1 MKEQR
6 TMKIRGM
13 KNYKATIL
21 EYRGKGYKL
30 ITYTDKMAELENEN
44 ELVIIKR

>member
-1 MKEQR
+1 MKTQR

-13 KNYKATIL
+13 KNFKATIL

-44 ELVIIKR
+44 EMVIIKR